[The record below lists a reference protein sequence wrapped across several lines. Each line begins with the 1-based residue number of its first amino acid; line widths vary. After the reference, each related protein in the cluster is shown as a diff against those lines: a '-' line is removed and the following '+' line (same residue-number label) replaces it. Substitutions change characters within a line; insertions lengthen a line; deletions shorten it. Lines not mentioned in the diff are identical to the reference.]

1 MTDAVIMCNLRPNQL
16 EHHAALRA
24 AHRLGLKVLL
34 ITDQKAEVA
43 PSLLAEQIRVPT
55 YDIPQ
60 LVAAGRELAAR
71 HRVAAVVT
79 WSDRDVLGTAEL
91 ARALGL
97 PGLDPGAA
105 PAFRN
110 KHLMRTALA
119 ELPEYLPRFAR
130 VTGVAELES
139 AAEYVGTPAVL
150 KPTGAAGS
158 IGIFEIHRHADLRP
172 AFDRLTAYTRPEVH
186 PIFATSTGEL
196 ILEEFLTGSEHSV
209 EGYVHQGR
217 VTLAGVTDKTTLAP
231 FHTETRHV
239 FPSALPA
246 GATAA
251 IARMTEAV
259 VGRLGLDDGVF
270 HLECKWD
277 GERPRLVEVAARVGG
292 DHITSHLVPL
302 ATGTSFYENALR
314 VATGDAPLAP
324 TAPPLAAG
332 VQKFLAP
339 HAGTFRGLDGL
350 VEATAVPGLEHLVVD
365 TRPGAT
371 VRVPPEH
378 YMEYA
383 LGAAVV
389 RAGTPAEVTAALDTV
404 QSLVRPVVDH

>member
-34 ITDQKAEVA
+34 LTDQKADVA

-55 YDIPQ
+55 YDIAQ
-60 LVAAGRELAAR
+60 LVAAGRELARR
-71 HRVAAVVT
+71 HEVAGVVT

-97 PGLDPGAA
+97 PGLSPEAA

-110 KHLMRTALA
+110 KHLMRTALSA
-119 ELPEYLPRFAR
+119 IPEYLPRFAR
-130 VTGVAELES
+130 VTSLAELER
-139 AAEYVGTPAVL
+139 AAEHVGTPTVL

-158 IGIFEIHRHADLRP
+158 IGIFEIHGPGDLRP
-172 AFDRLTAYTRPEVH
+172 AFDELVAYTRPEVH

-209 EGYVHQGR
+209 EGYVHEGR
-217 VTLAGVTDKTTLAP
+217 ITLAGITDKTTLAP

-239 FPSALPA
+239 FPSALPDTA
-246 GATAA
+246 RAT
-251 IARMTEAV
+251 IARMAGAV
-259 VGRLGLDDGVF
+259 IRELGLIDGVF

-277 GERPRLVEVAARVGG
+277 GERSRLVEVAARVGG

-302 ATGTSFYENALR
+302 ATGESFYENALR
-314 VATGDAPLAP
+314 VATGRPPVAA
-324 TAPPLAAG
+324 TAPAQAAG

-339 HAGTFRGLDGL
+339 HAGTFRRFDGL
-350 VEATAVPGLEHLVVD
+350 CEATAVPGLEHLVVD
-365 TRPGAT
+365 ARPGAV

-383 LGAAVV
+383 LGAALV
-389 RAGTPAEVTAALDTV
+389 RSGTPAEVTAALDTL
-404 QSLVRPVVDH
+404 QSLVRPVVEP

>member
-24 AHRLGLKVLL
+24 AHQLGLDVLL
-34 ITDQKAEVA
+34 ITDQKADVA

-55 YDIPQ
+55 YDIAQ
-60 LVAAGRELAAR
+60 LVEAGRELARR
-71 HRVAAVVT
+71 HRVAGVVT

-91 ARALGL
+91 ARALDL
-97 PGLDPGAA
+97 PGLSPEAA

-110 KHLMRTALA
+110 KHRMRSALSA
-119 ELPEYLPRFAR
+119 LPEYLPRYAR
-130 VTGVAELES
+130 VTSLDELER
-139 AAEYVGTPAVL
+139 AAEHVGTPAVL

-158 IGIFEIHRHADLRP
+158 IGIFEIHSPADLRP
-172 AFDRLTAYTRPEVH
+172 AFDQLHAYTRPEVH

-209 EGYVHQGR
+209 EGYAHQGR
-217 VTLAGVTDKTTLAP
+217 VTVAGITDKTTLAP

-239 FPSALPA
+239 FPSALPEEA
-246 GATAA
+246 RAA
-251 IARMTEAV
+251 ITRMTEAV
-259 VGRLGLDDGVF
+259 VTELGLADGVF

-277 GERPRLVEVAARVGG
+277 GERARLIEIAARVGG

-302 ATGTSFYENALR
+302 ATGRSFYENTLR
-314 VATGDAPLAP
+314 IATGQAPLAP
-324 TAPPLAAG
+324 TRPELAAG

-339 HAGTFRGLDGL
+339 HAGTFQGFEGLA
-350 VEATAVPGLEHLVVD
+350 EATTVPGLEHLVVD

-383 LGAAVV
+383 LGAALV
-389 RAGTPAEVTAALDTV
+389 RAGTPAEVTATLDTL
-404 QSLVRPVVDH
+404 QSLVRPVVTA

>member
-34 ITDQKAEVA
+34 ITDQKADVP

-55 YDIPQ
+55 YDLDQ
-60 LVAAGRELAAR
+60 LVAAGRELAGR
-71 HRVAAVVT
+71 HHVTGVVT

-97 PGLDPGAA
+97 PGLDPQAA

-110 KHLMRTALA
+110 KYLMRAALA
-119 ELPEYLPRFAR
+119 ALPEYLPRYAR
-130 VTGVAELES
+130 VTSPAELE
-139 AAEYVGTPAVL
+139 AAAAYVGTPAVL

-158 IGIFEIHRHADLRP
+158 IGIFEIHEAADLRP
-172 AFDRLTAYTRPEVH
+172 AFDQLVAYTRPEVH
-186 PIFATSTGEL
+186 PIFAASTGEL

-217 VTLAGVTDKTTLAP
+217 VTLAGITDKTTLAP

-239 FPSALPA
+239 FPTALPA
-246 GATAA
+246 AA
-251 IARMTEAV
+251 SEAVSRMAEAV
-259 VGRLGLDDGVF
+259 VRELGLTDGVF

-277 GERPRLVEVAARVGG
+277 GERARIVEVAARIGG

-302 ATGTSFYENALR
+302 ATGTSFYENTVR
-314 VATGDAPLAP
+314 VATGNAPLPA

-339 HAGTFRGLDGL
+339 HAGTFERLDGL
-350 VEATAVPGLEHLVVD
+350 GEATAVPGLEHLVVD
-365 TRPGAT
+365 TRPGTA

-383 LGAAVV
+383 LGAAIV
-389 RAGTPAEVTAALDTV
+389 RAGTPAEVTAALDTLRSV
-404 QSLVRPVVDH
+404 IVPVVAR